1 MQRRV
6 QSSLQSMPVINGWC
20 IAELTAVIYLNE
32 NDHNDEKDDD
42 EIFSNSIRRLSKPFF
57 LCCWYFKNRS
67 NRNDKSKKGTKL
79 NNLSRRK
86 MGTGYWDKLLQRL
99 QHILKLSFWRDG
111 IDVAHSRWYP
121 TAAQLKGEYRESEI
135 LATNRELTKFPDTEE
150 ERDRQYITNE
160 TKKYLWKSHFE
171 KIGFYD

>member
-1 MQRRV
+1 
-6 QSSLQSMPVINGWC
+6 
-20 IAELTAVIYLNE
+20 
-32 NDHNDEKDDD
+32 
-42 EIFSNSIRRLSKPFF
+42 
-57 LCCWYFKNRS
+57 
-67 NRNDKSKKGTKL
+67 
-79 NNLSRRK
+79 

-171 KIGFYD
+171 KIGFYDYKKAMGCIVTAVMIMD

>member
-1 MQRRV
+1 MTKA
-6 QSSLQSMPVINGWC
+6 NK
-20 IAELTAVIYLNE
+20 E
-32 NDHNDEKDDD
+32 
-42 EIFSNSIRRLSKPFF
+42 
-57 LCCWYFKNRS
+57 
-67 NRNDKSKKGTKL
+67 TKL

-99 QHILKLSFWRDG
+99 QHILKLSFLRDG